1 MVTLRGRVVHLG
13 TADPQNLFANARLF
27 AQGESQ
33 PLPCGAL
40 TVAYDVVYGGQR
52 EVLVIEVAMPHAG
65 VRNMAVPPQSDELAV
80 EKSIST
86 PLGGTGPGPA
96 AAGAQES
103 GGRVSRRFHR
113 QTLRKRLR

>member
-13 TADPQNLFANARLF
+13 IADPQDLVANARLL

-40 TVAYDVVYGGQR
+40 TVAYDVVYSGQR

-65 VRNMAVPPQSDELAV
+65 VRNLAVLPQSDQLAV

-86 PLGGTGPGPA
+86 PLGGTSPSPA
-96 AAGAQES
+96 TTGAQEG

-113 QTLRKRLR
+113 